1 MKKERAT
8 MSDEQRER
16 MLIAEQI
23 ERAAA
28 QVDTQDESSGS
39 DKPAVEEGLK
49 RADSEEKVVLSFSL
63 KAPKAPSL
71 EGETKGDTTT
81 TTPSSSGFKLNPL
94 KTSAT
99 NPLKRPNVF
108 KMAAT
113 SKGSSS
119 KAGTSD
125 SANSN
130 SKKRDA
136 PMSAAE
142 QLMFEEQERKRRKME
157 REAERR

>member
-1 MKKERAT
+1 

-16 MLIAEQI
+16 LLIAEQI

-28 QVDTQDESSGS
+28 QAESKEESSES
-39 DKPAVEEGLK
+39 DKPAAEEGLK
-49 RADSEEKVVLSFSL
+49 REGSEEKVVLSFSF
-63 KAPKAPSL
+63 KAPKAPSPDTQ
-71 EGETKGDTTT
+71 EEIKGNA
-81 TTPSSSGFKLNPL
+81 TPSSSGLKLNML
-94 KTSAT
+94 KAPAA

-108 KMAAT
+108 KMAAAP
-113 SKGSSS
+113 KGSSS
-119 KAGTSD
+119 KTVESD
-125 SANSN
+125 SASSS